1 MSAKRLGMLTPSSN
15 TVVEP
20 TTGSILDQVPNVTG
34 HFSRFAVTE
43 ISLSQQA
50 LAQFDAE
57 PFMNASS
64 LLADA
69 HMDVIA
75 WNGTS
80 AAWRGFNE
88 DVSLCQTIGERFGVK
103 ATASM
108 LALNMILRHSDAME
122 FGLVTPY
129 IDEIQNKMI
138 ENYVEDGFTVVA
150 ERHHGTRVNFD
161 FSQISSDE
169 IRAMTLEV
177 AAHKPKAMIIVCTNL
192 PSAHLV
198 DSLEQET
205 GIPIYD
211 STSAV
216 VWHAL
221 RLAGVDTT
229 AITGWG
235 SLFTEPRL
243 QQASLSGQS

>member
-1 MSAKRLGMLTPSSN
+1 MLTPSSN

-20 TTGSILDQVPNVTG
+20 TTDAIVSRLADVSA
-34 HFSRFAVTE
+34 HYSRFRVTE
-43 ISLSQQA
+43 ISLSDQA
-50 LAQFDAE
+50 LAQFDPE
-57 PFMNASS
+57 PFMASSS

-69 HMDVIA
+69 LMHVIA

-80 AAWRGFNE
+80 AAWRGFHE
-88 DVSLCQTIGERFGVK
+88 DVELCAAIDKQFGIK

-108 LALNMILRHSDAME
+108 LALNMILENSSAKS

-129 IDEIQNKMI
+129 IDEIQDKMI
-138 ENYVEDGFTVVA
+138 DNYVVSGFDVVA
-150 ERHHGTRVNFD
+150 ERHHGTKVNFD
-161 FSQISSDE
+161 FSQIGEDV
-169 IRAMTLEV
+169 IRSMTLEV
-177 AAHKPKAMIIVCTNL
+177 AAEKPKAIIIVCTNL

-198 DSLEQET
+198 DSLEQQT

-221 RLAGVDTT
+221 RLTGVDTST
-229 AITGWG
+229 LGDWG
-235 SLFTEPRL
+235 SLFTNPALQTGVGEPT
-243 QQASLSGQS
+243 